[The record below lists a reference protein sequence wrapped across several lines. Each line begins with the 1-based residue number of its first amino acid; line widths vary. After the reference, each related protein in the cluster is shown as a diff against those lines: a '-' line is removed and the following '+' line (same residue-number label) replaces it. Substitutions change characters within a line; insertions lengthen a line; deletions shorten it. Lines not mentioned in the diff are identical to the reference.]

1 MTAEIPRLVITAG
14 KSGAGKTM
22 VTCGLLAALKRR
34 GLNVTAYK
42 CGPDYIDPAF
52 HREVLGIPSYNL
64 DTFLCGRENVRG
76 LLLRGGMP
84 DAGISYTPEDQ
95 PCAVREAAS
104 RPCGAQPGAGTVAVI
119 EGVMGYYDGLGGV
132 SLEASTFDVADAVK
146 SPAVLVVDGKGMS
159 VSAVPY
165 IQGLLKY
172 QEKIARNSYIKGVI
186 LNRISPAMY
195 GRMKELIGREAKVR
209 VYGYVPEMK
218 DFTLESRYLGLK
230 MPGETAAL
238 KEKLERLGTVL
249 EETLDIGGLMELAA
263 LAEPLTVGGD
273 GLYGRIRPTFWENG
287 EAPGGGKLRIG
298 VAADEAFCFSYQDNL
313 DILAEMGAQIVP
325 FSPLKDGGLPT
336 GLDGMIFYGGYP
348 ELYAGRLAGNHKM
361 RDEIRRAA
369 AAGLPCI
376 AECGGFMYLQER
388 IKDAQGRS
396 YPMCGVL
403 PGESFYTA
411 SLRRFGYV
419 TLQGGRVFGKDAG
432 KITAHEFHYYDSE
445 QCGEAFAA
453 KKPLSDRAWRCMVS
467 TDAML
472 AGYPHIHYA
481 GNMEV
486 AEAFIGACRRYRGRG
501 IEEDS
506 GDHDRER
513 EKTDGKK
520 GA

>member
-238 KEKLERLGTVL
+238 KEKLERLGAVL

-273 GLYGRIRPTFWENG
+273 GLYGRIRQTFWENG

-325 FSPLKDGGLPT
+325 FSPLKE
-336 GLDGMIFYGGYP
+336 I
-348 ELYAGRLAGNHKM
+348 GR
-361 RDEIRRAA
+361 
-369 AAGLPCI
+369 
-376 AECGGFMYLQER
+376 
-388 IKDAQGRS
+388 
-396 YPMCGVL
+396 
-403 PGESFYTA
+403 
-411 SLRRFGYV
+411 
-419 TLQGGRVFGKDAG
+419 
-432 KITAHEFHYYDSE
+432 AH
-445 QCGEAFAA
+445 
-453 KKPLSDRAWRCMVS
+453 V
-467 TDAML
+467 
-472 AGYPHIHYA
+472 
-481 GNMEV
+481 
-486 AEAFIGACRRYRGRG
+486 
-501 IEEDS
+501 
-506 GDHDRER
+506 
-513 EKTDGKK
+513 
-520 GA
+520 